1 MDKARLPY
9 REIRGE
15 KLEITDVHT
24 KPWNE
29 RVVLQ
34 GMGRANAIVWF
45 DKDG

>member
-1 MDKARLPY
+1 MDKERLSH

-15 KLEITDVHT
+15 KLEITNVHT
-24 KPWNE
+24 KPWND

-34 GMGRANAIVWF
+34 GIGQANAIVWF